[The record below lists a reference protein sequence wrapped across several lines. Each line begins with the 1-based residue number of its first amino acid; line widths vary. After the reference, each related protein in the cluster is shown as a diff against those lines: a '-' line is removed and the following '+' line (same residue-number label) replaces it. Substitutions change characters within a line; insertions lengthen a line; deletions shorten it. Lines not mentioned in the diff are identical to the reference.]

1 MRKKM
6 FWLGI
11 GLLIVEVALFIFM
24 MKLASPLKDI
34 LPLYALLVVVL
45 GALSVFLV
53 RKGKN
58 EKSDTKVLLF
68 GLTAGML
75 WWTITEI
82 NAEAFMGSGIEDQ
95 AGFWLLFVAIL
106 VLSTIWKD
114 INKTSKVA
122 ISSFMFNWCSHMVLK
137 IIMHFRNPTAVEPA
151 VWTGSVWNV
160 FNVIGFAYGIF
171 SIIAIIYIA
180 SRAIRKGF
188 TESKLH
194 YYVLAMYVAILNLL
208 YIFIKGYFLI
218 W

>member
-11 GLLIVEVALFIFM
+11 GLIIVEVALFIFM

-53 RKGKN
+53 RKGRK

-95 AGFWLLFVAIL
+95 AGFWLLFVAII
-106 VLSTIWKD
+106 VLC
-114 INKTSKVA
+114 SKYYR
-122 ISSFMFNWCSHMVLK
+122 IK
-137 IIMHFRNPTAVEPA
+137 KEEE
-151 VWTGSVWNV
+151 
-160 FNVIGFAYGIF
+160 
-171 SIIAIIYIA
+171 IA
-180 SRAIRKGF
+180 S
-188 TESKLH
+188 
-194 YYVLAMYVAILNLL
+194 N
-208 YIFIKGYFLI
+208 
-218 W
+218 